1 MFSYDGSKRPTVEEL
16 KNHPWMQMKL
26 DVKGCRDNLI
36 EELHS
41 KRSEKTADSSTRNS
55 DNAMRGEPL
64 LELVREKP
72 ENLENFMF
80 NDMTDYEIDFFP
92 GIVYEALGDFNE
104 NYYEKKLNIELN
116 KDKKFIMIHQEETE
130 ENMALKVKVKFFDV
144 TEQPEDAEEE
154 PIPRFRVRMVKKQ
167 GDIAHWYEILKM
179 MKETVFLKTNDQDQ
193 EEMILLAPRSH

>member
-1 MFSYDGSKRPTVEEL
+1 MFSYDGSKRPSVEEL

-72 ENLENFMF
+72 ENLENF
-80 NDMTDYEIDFFP
+80 
-92 GIVYEALGDFNE
+92 GIY
-104 NYYEKKLNIELN
+104 
-116 KDKKFIMIHQEETE
+116 
-130 ENMALKVKVKFFDV
+130 
-144 TEQPEDAEEE
+144 
-154 PIPRFRVRMVKKQ
+154 
-167 GDIAHWYEILKM
+167 
-179 MKETVFLKTNDQDQ
+179 
-193 EEMILLAPRSH
+193 

>member
-154 PIPRFRVRMVKKQ
+154 PIPRYRVKMVKKQ
-167 GDIAHWYEILKM
+167 GDIAHWYEILKS
-179 MKETVFLKTNDQDQ
+179 MKETVFLKQVEDQ

>member
-92 GIVYEALGDFNE
+92 GIVYESLGDFNE

-154 PIPRFRVRMVKKQ
+154 PIPRYRVRMVKKQ

>member
-154 PIPRFRVRMVKKQ
+154 PIPRYRVRMVKKQ

>member
-41 KRSEKTADSSTRNS
+41 KRSEKPADSSTRNS

-92 GIVYEALGDFNE
+92 GIVYESLGDFNE

-154 PIPRFRVRMVKKQ
+154 PIPRYRVRMVKKQ

>member
-92 GIVYEALGDFNE
+92 GVVYEALGDFNE

-116 KDKKFIMIHQEETE
+116 KDKKFIMIHQEESE

-144 TEQPEDAEEE
+144 TE
-154 PIPRFRVRMVKKQ
+154 
-167 GDIAHWYEILKM
+167 
-179 MKETVFLKTNDQDQ
+179 
-193 EEMILLAPRSH
+193 